1 MAVYYNTNRKYVVKT
16 TKGEN
21 MKVSFLLETAL
32 FQGIAPQELETLL
45 PRLRMHKEQFSQK
58 EQSFTMPVKGY
69 ANWELLYLAVSK

>member
-32 FQGIAPQELETLL
+32 FQGIAPQELET
-45 PRLRMHKEQFSQK
+45 
-58 EQSFTMPVKGY
+58 
-69 ANWELLYLAVSK
+69 AVSYTHLPAFIIT